1 VASSQPNRLIAAWWW
16 NPTSLHGWPCA
27 VTGWDKRVTDDRSDN
42 GEFVGLLGGIMK
54 LNSLPQTTVA
64 FTAEDFIPMPSK
76 PITHRGI
83 PFSRSTLIRLWEAG
97 EIKTTKLRVSG
108 KVLGRRVILRESL
121 DAFIDRQVAENLS

>member
-1 VASSQPNRLIAAWWW
+1 
-16 NPTSLHGWPCA
+16 
-27 VTGWDKRVTDDRSDN
+27 
-42 GEFVGLLGGIMK
+42 MK
-54 LNSLPQTTVA
+54 LNSLPQTAVA